1 MSADPSTLAETSG
14 NVWVIFHKQLGDTV
28 LLQPALHRLALALP
42 RPPVLIAPPRF
53 APLLQL
59 MSDSCRPPQ
68 RQEGRPE
75 WTLAYDSGSTSA
87 WHTLRSRSRRTT
99 IIRFSENGRRWI
111 HSFVYHEII
120 DAPGGKRYRARYY
133 WENTPVPTQEAFRPP
148 RLQPPPSSWLPHTV
162 TGPYLLAHPGSAW
175 RRKCWTVDAW
185 VCVLDALHR
194 HTGLPWI
201 LSGGGTPWEIE
212 HNAQIA
218 ALCRAPVLNLSGA
231 TTLQGFLAL
240 CHGARMVISVDGSAS
255 HIASAFGRPTLTLFG
270 PTDPAHWHHPN
281 LLARALRA
289 ETRGNDHVSLPLEAL
304 PSEVVS
310 DAARALWEVI
320 KDSKPTGL

>member
-1 MSADPSTLAETSG
+1 
-14 NVWVIFHKQLGDTV
+14 
-28 LLQPALHRLALALP
+28 
-42 RPPVLIAPPRF
+42 
-53 APLLQL
+53 
-59 MSDSCRPPQ
+59 
-68 RQEGRPE
+68 
-75 WTLAYDSGSTSA
+75 
-87 WHTLRSRSRRTT
+87 
-99 IIRFSENGRRWI
+99 
-111 HSFVYHEII
+111 
-120 DAPGGKRYRARYY
+120 
-133 WENTPVPTQEAFRPP
+133 
-148 RLQPPPSSWLPHTV
+148 
-162 TGPYLLAHPGSAW
+162 
-175 RRKCWTVDAW
+175 
-185 VCVLDALHR
+185 
-194 HTGLPWI
+194 
-201 LSGGGTPWEIE
+201 
-212 HNAQIA
+212 
-218 ALCRAPVLNLSGA
+218 LSGA